1 MKGTCFLNTSN
12 AVNCKWVSIFFPDN
26 GRVAMGCICSGY
38 FFDDTIH
45 ICGEKAKGWA
55 PL

>member
-1 MKGTCFLNTSN
+1 MKGTCILNTSN
-12 AVNCKWVSIFFPDN
+12 AVNCKGGPIFFADN
-26 GRVAMGCICSGY
+26 RSLAMGCICSGY

-45 ICGEKAKGWA
+45 ICGEKAKNWA